1 MPGAHN
7 DINVLHRSP
16 IFARYADGEQP
27 PVSFT
32 VNGNTYDM
40 GYYLTDGI
48 YPDWPAFVKSVRQP
62 LDMKAKHFA
71 TVQES
76 PRKDIGHAFGVL
88 QAWWA
93 VVRGLAYGWNREQQ
107 LMNIM
112 KACVI
117 MHNIIIE
124 DEKG

>member
-62 LDMKAKHFA
+62 LDMKTQHFA
-71 TVQES
+71 RVQES
-76 PRKDIGHAFGVL
+76 ARKDIEHAFESYKPGGKLFVD
-88 QAWWA
+88 
-93 VVRGLAYGWNREQQ
+93 Q
-107 LMNIM
+107 LTVGTRTSSQIS
-112 KACVI
+112 
-117 MHNIIIE
+117 
-124 DEKG
+124 